1 MESAVAA
8 GSFPFAVP
16 DYHCLPCIS
25 EGADFRSPAVYLS
38 VENRNEFGYNLPVP
52 GGFSGSI
59 GQMNKFPFEINRPGG
74 CMRNL
79 RREAVKGADI
89 PLSRVQA
96 RARRLTSSCRHCAAP
111 FCSKIRKNL
120 RRDVFFCCRY
130 YGTAELGRKSP
141 ENSELIYQKQ

>member
-16 DYHCLPCIS
+16 DNHCLHWIS

-38 VENRNEFGYNLPVP
+38 VP

-96 RARRLTSSCRHCAAP
+96 RARRLTSSCRHCTAP
-111 FCSKIRKNL
+111 FCFKIRKNL